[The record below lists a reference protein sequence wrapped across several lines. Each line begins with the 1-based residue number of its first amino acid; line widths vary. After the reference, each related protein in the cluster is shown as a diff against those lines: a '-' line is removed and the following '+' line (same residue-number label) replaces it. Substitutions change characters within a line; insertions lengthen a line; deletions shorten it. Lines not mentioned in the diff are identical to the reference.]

1 MPFTLSTLAEQL
13 GLAWQ
18 GDGDT
23 LITSVSTLQ
32 QGTEGAL
39 GFLANAAYR
48 KYLPETRL
56 SAVILAEHDA
66 DACPVAALIST
77 NPYADYARAVRL
89 LYPPQAVSPGVHETA
104 IIETGAQL
112 DPSASVGP
120 NVVIAAGACI
130 GRRVFLG
137 PGCVIDTDVEIGDD
151 SHLAANVTV
160 LAKTRIGQRVTIQP
174 GAVIGS
180 EGFGIAAVDDGWE
193 KVPQLGGVRI
203 GDDVDIGANTTI
215 DRGALEDT
223 VIEEGVRIDNQVQ
236 VAHNVFIGAHTA
248 IAGCVGIS
256 GSARI
261 GRHCRLAGGVGIVGH
276 LEIADYVTVT
286 GMSMVTRSITRE
298 GTTWSAGTPLME
310 NTDWRRSAVRM
321 KQLDHLS
328 KRLTDIEKIL
338 KNM

>member
-1 MPFTLSTLAEQL
+1 MSFTLSTLAEQL
-13 GLAWQ
+13 GLAWR

-23 LITSVSTLQ
+23 LISSVSTLQ
-32 QGTEGAL
+32 HGCEGEL

-48 KYLPETRL
+48 KYLPETKL
-56 SAVILAEHDA
+56 SAVVLTEHDA
-66 DACPVAALIST
+66 DTCPVATLISA

-89 LYPPQAVSPGVHETA
+89 LYPPQPVSPGVHETA
-104 IIETGAQL
+104 IVETGAQV
-112 DPSASVGP
+112 DPSASIGP

-130 GRRVFLG
+130 GRRVCLG
-137 PGCVIDTDVEIGDD
+137 PGCMVDANVVIGDD
-151 SHLAANVTV
+151 SHLVANVTV
-160 LAKTRIGQRVTIQP
+160 LAKARIGCRVTIQP

-180 EGFGIAAVDDGWE
+180 EGFGIAAVDDGWQ
-193 KVPQLGGVRI
+193 KVPQLGSVRI

-261 GRHCRLAGGVGIVGH
+261 GRYCRLAGGVGIVGH
-276 LEIADYVTVT
+276 LEIADRVTIT

-310 NTDWRRSAVRM
+310 NTDWRRNAVRM
-321 KQLDHLS
+321 KQLDSLS
-328 KRLTDIEKIL
+328 KRLANLEKKIN
-338 KNM
+338 K